1 MKPNGDAASARTIG
15 EVVTTLDGIL
25 AMAAPTASLSD
36 QAFDG
41 CAFVEAGAPERHYAG
56 RLVLAPDL
64 DPDARGFDAQV
75 RELLQ
80 RGAAGVVIRRPAGL
94 AGIAPDVAERLLL
107 LEPHADWADTAQSIR
122 ALSSGG
128 SSLAASG
135 IQQGD
140 LFSLANTLASL
151 AGDAVSLVDT
161 AGRIVGYST
170 HPDQPIDAL
179 RRETT
184 LSLREAMHPDSD
196 EEFQQLAASP
206 GSLRFPG
213 HGSRLGRVAISV
225 RAAGEIL
232 GTVWIVE
239 TDAGRSA
246 ETQRFLDSVVPLVAH
261 HMLRARQTAQADERR
276 SADLLRALVDDAT
289 SLRAAAAQLGL
300 SPGASHTVACFRV
313 VGESS
318 ASPVL
323 DAQQLLHRTATMV
336 RAQFSWSHCAILDG
350 LVVALIGSADAVQ
363 IRQFAERVVAA
374 SAGGVIAG
382 IGRGAESHAQIPR
395 SYRDAARISHLL
407 AAASG
412 EADADAVAGSGE
424 ARTVADY
431 AETQAELRVTRL
443 VEMLDDPELLEGDD
457 AERILAHDR
466 DNQSQ
471 LAPTLLMYLNHHGN
485 VRKVA
490 AALHV
495 HQNTVRY
502 RLDSIQT
509 ELGIDLDHAATRL
522 WLWLRLRGR
531 SHTAQQLA
539 SRGRGR

>member
-1 MKPNGDAASARTIG
+1 MGPHADAGNARVIGDVIES
-15 EVVTTLDGIL
+15 LDGIL
-25 AMAAPTASLSD
+25 TVASPTASLHDRTFLGSV
-36 QAFDG
+36 
-41 CAFVEAGAPERHYAG
+41 FVETGAQERHYAD

-64 DPDARGFDAQV
+64 DPEAQGFDAQM
-75 RELLQ
+75 RELMQ
-80 RGAAGVVIRRPAGL
+80 RDAAGVIIRRPEKAL
-94 AGIAPDVAERLLL
+94 ANIAPELAERLILL
-107 LEPHADWADTAQSIR
+107 DDGADWADTAQSIR
-122 ALSSGG
+122 ALSSGS
-128 SSLAASG
+128 SSLVASG

-170 HPDQPIDAL
+170 HPDQPLDAL
-179 RRETT
+179 RRKTT

-196 EEFQQLAASP
+196 EEFQQLAAAT
-206 GSLRFPG
+206 GSLEFPG
-213 HGSRLGRVAISV
+213 HGSRYGRVAVSV

-232 GTVWIVE
+232 GTVWIVQSE
-239 TDAGRSA
+239 PSRTP

-276 SADLLRALVDDAT
+276 STDLLRALVDDAK
-289 SLRAAAAQLGL
+289 SLRAAAARLGL
-300 SPGASHTVACFRV
+300 NPGAMHTVVCFRV

-318 ASPVL
+318 ANPVL
-323 DAQQLLHRTATMV
+323 DAQQLVHRTATTAK
-336 RAQFSWSHCAILDG
+336 AQFAWSHCAILDG
-350 LVVALIGSADAVQ
+350 LTVALIGSADVVQ
-363 IRQFAERVVAA
+363 IRQFAERVTLA
-374 SAGGVIAG
+374 SVGGVVAG
-382 IGRGAESHAQIPR
+382 IGRIADTHTQIPR
-395 SYRDAARISHLL
+395 SYRDAARISHML
-407 AAASG
+407 AAARTEVGADPDSG
-412 EADADAVAGSGE
+412 ANA
-424 ARTVADY
+424 ARAVADY

-471 LAPTLLMYLNHHGN
+471 LAPTLLAFLNHQGS

-522 WLWLRLRGR
+522 WLWLRLLGDA
-531 SHTAQQLA
+531 HA
-539 SRGRGR
+539 SDNP